1 MKYAERCFIFL
12 ILMFLASR
20 VCEAAACYG
29 TRLPE
34 KHHAAI
40 GLETYGMDGRA
51 LEDSQGKVSSRQYFL
66 RLSYGVFDWL
76 SIDLKGGGGNIRQHA
91 AASDDIDYSSSFA
104 GGYGLRLKLLEH
116 KDARVVFGFHHVSVH
131 PFHTEAAGVKHR
143 AILDDW
149 QVSLLA
155 SYGIKGWTPYL
166 GARWSRVDYIHWIDD
181 ARKRVMS
188 DGSRC
193 VGLIAGIDVPFGK
206 RVWMNVEGQ
215 FVNEAALSVS
225 LNYGF

>member
-1 MKYAERCFIFL
+1 VKYAERYFIFL
-12 ILMFLASR
+12 TLMFLASR

-40 GLETYGMDGRA
+40 GLETYSMDGRA
-51 LEDSQGKVSSRQYFL
+51 LEDDQGKVSSRQYFL
-66 RLSYGVFDWL
+66 RISYGVFDWL
-76 SIDLKGGGGNIRQHA
+76 SIDLKGGGGDIRQHA
-91 AASDDIDYSSSFA
+91 TSTDDIDYSSSFA

-116 KDARVVFGFHHVSVH
+116 KDAKVVFGFQHVSVH

-143 AILDDW
+143 AILDD
-149 QVSLLA
+149 
-155 SYGIKGWTPYL
+155 IEGWVPYL

-188 DGSRC
+188 DAGRC

-215 FVNEAALSVS
+215 FVNETALSVS